1 MEKLI
6 ELGFIEWSK
15 GYSMK
20 LQGAFFVYWYN
31 IKENTLTME
40 NNNSFEEID
49 LDDLPTVDS
58 GDIEHYIRIIK
69 TIEQIEE

>member
-1 MEKLI
+1 MEKLK
-6 ELGFIEWSK
+6 ELGFVEWSK

-20 LQGAFFVYWYN
+20 LHGANVVYWYL

-49 LDDLPTVDS
+49 LDDLPTIDS
-58 GDIEHYIRIIK
+58 GDIDHYIRIIK
-69 TIEQIEE
+69 TIEQI